1 MTDDDDD
8 DNFINVVIH
17 LTEQTSLSPWTETKG
32 NIKSQDS
39 KWPK

>member
-17 LTEQTSLSPWTETKG
+17 LTEQTSLSLWTKTKG